1 MNERMSVRARGLSRR
16 KGPEVKAMRVL
27 GIDPG
32 TAITGWGVISEGPRG
47 IAADGFGAI
56 TTPSDWPMPRR
67 LSRVFDA
74 VAGILE
80 EFKPDVMAVE
90 QLFFNRNVTTAI
102 TVGQARG
109 VAVLA
114 AEKAGVPV
122 VEYAPLA
129 VKMAVVGYGRADK
142 IQIQQM
148 VRLLLGLDKVPSPD
162 DVADALA
169 VGICHL
175 NSCGLA
181 AALARQGARGGR

>member
-1 MNERMSVRARGLSRR
+1 
-16 KGPEVKAMRVL
+16 MRVL

-32 TAITGWGVISEGPRG
+32 TAITGWGVVADGPRG
-47 IAADGFGAI
+47 ITAEGYGAI
-56 TTPSDWPMPRR
+56 STPSDWPMPRR
-67 LSRVFDA
+67 LAHIFDSMG
-74 VAGILE
+74 GILE

-148 VRLLLGLDKVPSPD
+148 VRLLLGLEKAPSPD

-175 NSCGLA
+175 NSSGLA
-181 AALARQGARGGR
+181 AALERQEARGSRL